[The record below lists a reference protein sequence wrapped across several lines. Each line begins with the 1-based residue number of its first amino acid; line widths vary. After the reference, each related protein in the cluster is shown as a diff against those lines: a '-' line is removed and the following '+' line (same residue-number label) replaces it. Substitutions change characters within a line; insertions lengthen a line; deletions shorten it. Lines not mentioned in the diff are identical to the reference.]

1 MDDTPTTLRERAAE
15 CRKRGEAAT
24 DPHVKESFFFL
35 ATVLEEQ
42 AQMRA
47 QESSLR
53 CSIRGE
59 S

>member
-42 AQMRA
+42 AQMEERKK
-47 QESSLR
+47 QV
-53 CSIRGE
+53 
-59 S
+59 